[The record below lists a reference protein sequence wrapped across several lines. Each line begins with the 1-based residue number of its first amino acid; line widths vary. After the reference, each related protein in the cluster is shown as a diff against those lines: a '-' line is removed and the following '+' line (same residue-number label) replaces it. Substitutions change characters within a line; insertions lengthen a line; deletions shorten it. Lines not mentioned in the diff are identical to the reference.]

1 MKLTTSVCSVFNKAT
16 TCKKS
21 LGMDI
26 DTVDR
31 PDGVVGYQKVEEKV
45 KEEEEERNCIV
56 LPPPRFEVELP
67 NLMLDY

>member
-1 MKLTTSVCSVFNKAT
+1 MVSVCSVFNKAT

-31 PDGVVGYQKVEEKV
+31 PDGVVGYQK
-45 KEEEEERNCIV
+45 EEEEERNCIG

>member
-1 MKLTTSVCSVFNKAT
+1 
-16 TCKKS
+16 
-21 LGMDI
+21 MDI

-31 PDGVVGYQKVEEKV
+31 PDGVVGYQKVEEEV